1 MSNQNSGPSTTT
13 RTSSIASRYVSILA
27 SALGSQPYHGPGISV
42 VDENG
47 VQYNW
52 NGSAYAVGSGVSA
65 YSALS
70 DKATATLP
78 TTNLPLQ
85 AALAS
90 KFQVDASSK
99 QAGLTILVPSETG
112 IAEKALS
119 TAGVVGYASGASI
132 PGAHDDGP
140 GIQNAIN
147 AYSSSGSFR
156 QFNMPL
162 DSGLA
167 GFKILS
173 PLVINSSTLF
183 NGNGKILEASLM
195 AASNLYAISRVP
207 DTIDTHNTR
216 TPLCNVKLIGPQ
228 SEANALDGIY
238 IGVTGGF
245 SAGNMAGSDLVNVSV
260 KGFRRNAGIGNQAWL
275 NACWNCDFGNAYEAN
290 FYVGMDGTPVNN
302 GESIEFHKCVFHD
315 AHHSNEVAD
324 ATLGNGIVIA
334 SGVQA
339 TVKMIGGSLD
349 FNARAARVLCGTLN
363 LIGVHLEDNTSVPSF
378 YVEYVSGTPGRLYIT
393 NMTWANAGAIG
404 SPPNPEPVG
413 GKSIFLLVSGGLAV
427 ASIRD
432 SYLYR
437 FAKGNTEMISI
448 AASRPQVIYDG
459 NTTVSQANSVP
470 TPSNT
475 LNMIANGDFA
485 SSMAGWELPA
495 SVNYFNNGA
504 FVAAVAGVGGTGN
517 FTLPTNWSVTGTL
530 ATGLNEDLLL
540 DLTTDPPRLGYRI
553 YGTSSSGSGS
563 RGLSMLVSTTTGAGL
578 NQKWFFGAKLRV
590 IQVGSGLVSCNFSI
604 VERDSGGSGLAN
616 TSTAMSISRT
626 FKWAEINRTFTQ
638 ASAANVTSNIQL
650 FYSNGVA
657 IDATFWIQMPYL
669 VLEGDPCL
677 RDKSLVVLR
686 DDPASAI
693 PTARH
698 YWNATAGNGGGGG
711 LVITNSGTGDYWLR
725 QVVSCA
731 GRPGRKL
738 TSKGDVSCTLTS
750 GSVGHR
756 VDWLDA
762 AGNLVPNL
770 PTYNPGGLI
779 TATQSYGQRGD
790 EILVQNTAQS
800 YAISAYTT
808 SFNGT
813 ASYDNFKGYVN

>member
-27 SALGSQPYHGPGISV
+27 SALGTQPYHGPGISV

-52 NGSAYAVGSGVSA
+52 NGSAYAVGSGVST

-70 DKATATLP
+70 DKTTATLP
-78 TTNLPLQ
+78 TTNVPLQ
-85 AALAS
+85 TALAS

-183 NGNGKILEASLM
+183 NGNGKTVEASLM

-207 DTIDTHNTR
+207 DTIDTHNAR
-216 TPLCNVKLIGPQ
+216 TPLCNLRLIGPQ

-245 SAGNMAGSDLVNVSV
+245 SAGNMAGSDLVNVAV

-275 NACWNCDFGNAYEAN
+275 NACWNCDFGAAYEAN

-339 TVKMIGGSLD
+339 TVKMFGGSLD
-349 FNARAARVLCGTLN
+349 FNARGARVLCGTLN

-437 FAKGNTEMISI
+437 FAKPNTEMISV
-448 AASRPQVIYDG
+448 AGSRPQVIYDG
-459 NTTVSQANSVP
+459 NTTVAQANSVP
-470 TPSNT
+470 PVSNST
-475 LNMIANGDFA
+475 NMIANGNFA
-485 SSMAGWELPA
+485 SGMAGWELPA
-495 SVNYFNNGA
+495 TVNYDANGA
-504 FVAAVAGVGGTGN
+504 FIGAVAGTGGTGN
-517 FTLPTNWSVTGTL
+517 FTLPTGWAMTGTL

-540 DLTTDPPRLGYRI
+540 DITTYPPRLGYRL
-553 YGTSSSGSGS
+553 YGTPTSITGS
-563 RGLSMLVSTTTGAGL
+563 RGLARSGTTTIPAAQ
-578 NQKWFFGAKLRV
+578 NQKWFSGCQLRT
-590 IQVGSGLVSCNFSI
+590 IQTGTGLVSVNIGI
-604 VERDSGGSGLAN
+604 VERDSGGSGVAN
-616 TSTAMSISRT
+616 VSTSIPISRT
-626 FKWAEINRTFTQ
+626 FKWAEMNRVFAQ
-638 ASAANVTSNIQL
+638 ATAAFIQTSIQL
-650 FYSNGVA
+650 FYTINVA
-657 IDATFWIQMPYL
+657 IDATFWIQAPYL

-677 RDKSLVVLR
+677 RDKSLVAIR
-686 DDPASAI
+686 DDTATAI

-698 YWNATAGNGGGGG
+698 YWSATAGNGGGGG
-711 LVITNSGTGDYWLR
+711 LVITNTGTGDYGLR

-731 GRPGRKL
+731 GRSGRKL
-738 TSKGDVSCTLTS
+738 DTSGDVSCTLTA

-762 AGNLVPNL
+762 YGNLTPTL

-779 TATQSYGQRGD
+779 TATQGYGQRGD
-790 EILVQNTAQS
+790 QILVQNTAQS
-800 YAISAYTT
+800 YAIWAWTT
-808 SFNGT
+808 GFNGT